1 MKNPILSILRLLKI
15 AEKLKEELR
24 HSWTSNGR
32 HESVAEHTFRVSLM
46 VILCA
51 PYLDREINIEKA
63 LKMAIIHDIVEAKI
77 GDTPFFK
84 IPIGSFKEIKKKL
97 LEEKAI
103 KEIKA
108 SLNEELGTLIYNLFK
123 EFEECK
129 TYEAKFVKAL
139 DKMEANIQHNE
150 ADISTWVEEDILH
163 VMNYLDRFC
172 DFDSFLK
179 SFKEEI
185 RKESI
190 EKIKSSNFFD
200 LDKIEKKFP
209 EKISFFQKYFKG
221 KKCLKQ

>member
-108 SLNEELGTLIYNLFK
+108 
-123 EFEECK
+123 K

>member
-1 MKNPILSILRLLKI
+1 MKNPILSILKLLKI

-32 HESVAEHTFRVSLM
+32 HESVAEHSFRVSLM
-46 VILCA
+46 VILCS
-51 PYLDREINIEKA
+51 PYLDRKVNIEKA
-63 LKMAIIHDIVEAKI
+63 LKMAIIHDLVEAKV
-77 GDTPFFK
+77 GDIPFFK
-84 IPIGSFKEIKKKL
+84 TPIGSFKEVKRAL

-103 KEIKA
+103 KEIKE
-108 SLNEELGTLIYNLFK
+108 SLNEELGTLIYDLFK
-123 EFEECK
+123 EFEESK
-129 TYEAKFVKAL
+129 TYEAKLVKAL

-150 ADISTWVEEDILH
+150 ANISTWVEHDVIH
-163 VMNYLDRFC
+163 VMSYLDKFC

-190 EKIKSSNFFD
+190 KKIKSSNFFD
-200 LDKIEKKFP
+200 IKKIEKKFP

-221 KKCLKQ
+221 KEKINV